1 MNILPAIDLINGQ
14 VVRLFKGDYDKV
26 TVYGN
31 DPLSVAKDF
40 ESSGAEYIHIVDLD
54 AAKDGSVHNFDI
66 VKSICDNTNLKVEI
80 GGGIRSEDV
89 INQYIEAGVYRVILG
104 TIAIKNPDFTKEMI
118 KKYNEK
124 IAIGVDIKD
133 GVVAIHG
140 WTEVSSIS
148 CDELFS
154 DLEKAGAKCVICTD
168 ISKDGAMS
176 GTNLALYSDLSKKYN
191 IDIVASGGVSSM
203 DDINALKDMNIYGA
217 ILGKAL
223 YTGAVDL
230 KTAIEVAK

>member
-1 MNILPAIDLINGQ
+1 MNIFPAIDLINGQ
-14 VVRLFKGDYDKV
+14 VVRLYMGDYDKV

-40 ESSGAEYIHIVDLD
+40 EAAGSEFIHIVDLD
-54 AAKDGSVHNFDI
+54 AAKDGNVHNFDI

-89 INQYIEAGVYRVILG
+89 IKKYIDAGVYRVILG

-118 KKYNEK
+118 KKYGDK

-133 GVVAIHG
+133 GYVAIHG
-140 WTEVSSIS
+140 WTEVSSIP

-154 DLEKAGAKCVICTD
+154 DLEKAGANCIICTD

-176 GTNLALYSDLSKKYN
+176 GTNLALYRDLSKKYS

-203 DDINALKDMNIYGA
+203 EDITALKDMNIYGA

>member
-1 MNILPAIDLINGQ
+1 MNIFPAIDLINGQ
-14 VVRLFKGDYDKV
+14 VVRLLKGDYDKV

-40 ESSGAEYIHIVDLD
+40 EAAGAKFIHIVDLD
-54 AAKDGSVHNFDI
+54 AAKDGKIHNFDI
-66 VKSICDNTNLKVEI
+66 VKSICDNTKLKVEI
-80 GGGIRSEDV
+80 GGGVRSEEV
-89 INQYIEAGVYRVILG
+89 IKKYIDAGVFRVILG

-118 KKYNEK
+118 KKYKEK

-133 GVVAIHG
+133 GFVAIHG

-148 CDELFS
+148 CDELFY
-154 DLEKAGAKCVICTD
+154 DLENAGAKCVICTD

-176 GTNLALYSDLSKKYN
+176 GTNLSLYKELSEKFS

-203 DDINALKDMNIYGA
+203 EDIKALKDMDIYGA

>member
-1 MNILPAIDLINGQ
+1 MNIFPAIDLINGQ

-31 DPLSVAKDF
+31 DPVSVAKDF
-40 ESSGAEYIHIVDLD
+40 ETAGAEFIHIVDLD
-54 AAKDGSVHNFDI
+54 AAKDGNVHNFDI
-66 VKSICDNTNLKVEI
+66 VKSICDNTKLKVEI

-89 INQYIEAGVYRVILG
+89 INQYIEAGVFRVILG

-118 KKYNEK
+118 KKYGDK

-133 GVVAIHG
+133 GFVAIHG

-148 CDELFS
+148 CNELFS

-176 GTNLALYSDLSKKYN
+176 GTNLTLYRDLSKKYS

>member
-1 MNILPAIDLINGQ
+1 MNIFPAIDLINGQ
-14 VVRLFKGDYDKV
+14 VVRLYMGDYNKV

-40 ESSGAEYIHIVDLD
+40 ENSGSEFIHIVDLD
-54 AAKDGSVHNFDI
+54 AAKDGAVHNFDI

-89 INQYIEAGVYRVILG
+89 IKKYINAGVYRVILG
-104 TIAIKNPDFTKEMI
+104 TIAIKNSDFTKEMI
-118 KKYNEK
+118 KKYGDK

-133 GVVAIHG
+133 GFVAIHG
-140 WTEVSSIS
+140 WTEVSAIS
-148 CDELFS
+148 CDELFY
-154 DLEKAGAKCVICTD
+154 DLEKAGASCVICTD

-176 GTNLALYSDLSKKYN
+176 GTNLSLYRDLSKKYS

-203 DDINALKDMNIYGA
+203 EDITALKDMDIYGA